1 MQNDLIPPPKPRNAD
16 KVSMRQLLDAMAEA
30 KLALNLVGVE
40 MTQGFNTMP
49 RGRDR
54 RDMVEE
60 CMAAEARL
68 ASLLK
73 ASGYVWPC
81 EVPE

>member
-1 MQNDLIPPPKPRNAD
+1 MKPLQDLSKISARE
-16 KVSMRQLLDAMAEA
+16 LLDAMAEA
-30 KLALNLVGVE
+30 KLALNLVGIE

-49 RGRDR
+49 RSRDR

-60 CMAAEARL
+60 CMAVEARL

-81 EVPE
+81 EVPR